1 MPRCKV
7 FYDGSSV
14 PTAPLLNGIRPE
26 AARKEKGR
34 EVAWGAARKGDGQ
47 TSGDR
52 DKEKKK
58 SKTQKETKRRGDD
71 GGRDPVYITLP
82 LSLPLSAPRRSPR

>member
-1 MPRCKV
+1 LPRCKV

-26 AARKEKGR
+26 AAQKEKGR
-34 EVAWGAARKGDGQ
+34 EVAWGGGRGEEGRQQ

-52 DKEKKK
+52 DKKEKK

-71 GGRDPVYITLP
+71 DYGGRDPPCI
-82 LSLPLSAPRRSPR
+82 